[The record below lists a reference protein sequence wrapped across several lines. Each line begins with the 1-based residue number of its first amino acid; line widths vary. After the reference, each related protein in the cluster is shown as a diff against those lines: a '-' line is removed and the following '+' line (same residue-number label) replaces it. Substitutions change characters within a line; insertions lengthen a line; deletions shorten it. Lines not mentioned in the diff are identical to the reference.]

1 MKVAIEDIV
10 IRDRIRMDEGDIE
23 ALAQSISQIGL
34 IQPIIIS
41 EEYELLS
48 GYRRLHACKTLG
60 WETIEVKIVTV
71 GENPLKKIEW
81 EYHENIGRKDLTEE
95 EKQSYVQK
103 RESLITPLQKGFWLK
118 VKSLFIR
125 LFSLFRRKK
134 VPAE

>member
-1 MKVAIEDIV
+1 MKVAIDDIV

-23 ALAQSISQIGL
+23 ELAQSISQIGL
-34 IQPIIIS
+34 IQPIVIS

-81 EYHENIGRKDLTEE
+81 EYHENIGRKELTED
-95 EKQSYVQK
+95 EKQAYVHK
-103 RESLITPLQKGFWLK
+103 RESLIKPTPKGFWLK
-118 VKSLFIR
+118 IKAFFMRVLS
-125 LFSLFRRKK
+125 SFRRKK
-134 VPAE
+134 VSVE